1 MFIILLKIIANQA
14 ETERNTRKIKTNWQ
28 NSTK

>member
-1 MFIILLKIIANQA
+1 MFIILLKIIANHA
-14 ETERNTRKIKTNWQ
+14 EIERNTRKIKTNWQ